1 MSDLNAMISSISSD
15 GTLLVFSLVLPVIGM
30 LLAMLT
36 GGRHARTVVLL
47 MLVANVAVASGIIT
61 GIWESGQAI
70 TYHLGGW
77 SPPLGIELRADGLSA
92 AMMAVTAL
100 VSLAAG
106 LYAPAGFRFPP
117 SKGSPALE
125 SRMSFVFWFLLSATV
140 AAMNLVFLAQ
150 DLFSLYVALEL
161 VAFAGV
167 PMVALSGSANTLR
180 AALRYLIF
188 ALIGSIFYLLGAV
201 LLYGFYGTLDISLL
215 AGLVEP
221 GPSLWLILAFMT
233 VGLAAKTALFPLHIW
248 LPPAHAGAPPAAS
261 ALLSALVVKA
271 SFFLVVRLWFDVVPG
286 LPSPSASQVLGAMGA
301 GAIMFGG
308 VLALLQARLKL
319 LIAYSTI
326 AQLGYLFLAF
336 PLAFGMGAGFETGP
350 ALTGGMFQAM
360 AHAFAKASMF
370 MAAGLIAEA
379 IGHDRIADLG
389 GLGRV
394 LPVTCLAFGIAALS
408 LIGVPPTGGF
418 VAKWILL
425 EVAATSGQW
434 WWAVFLIVGGFL
446 AGGYM
451 FRVIVPALAR
461 DVVPPTLIAPVS
473 KFREA
478 VVLVLALL
486 ALALGLFSDA
496 PAELLT
502 LGRPPSADVIQP

>member
-1 MSDLNAMISSISSD
+1 MHDSMTAN
-15 GTLLVFSLVLPVIGM
+15 GELLVFSLVLPVAGM

-36 GGRHARTVVLL
+36 GGRHARTVVLW
-47 MLVANVAVASGIIT
+47 MLAANLVVVGGILSGVWQT
-61 GIWESGQAI
+61 GQAI

-92 AMMAVTAL
+92 AMMGVTAL

-106 LYAPAGFRFPP
+106 LYAPAGFCFPK
-117 SKGSPALE
+117 SKGRPACE
-125 SRMSFVFWFLLSATV
+125 TRMSFVFWFLLSAIV

-167 PMVALSGSANTLR
+167 PMVALSGSPNTLR

-221 GPSLWLILAFMT
+221 GPALWLILAFMT

-286 LPSPSASQVLGAMGA
+286 LPAPSASQVLGAMGA
-301 GAIMFGG
+301 GAILFGG
-308 VLALLQARLKL
+308 VLALRQARLKL

-336 PLAFGMGAGFETGP
+336 PLAFGVGGGFDTQA

-379 IGHDRIADLG
+379 IGHDRIAEMG

-418 VAKWILL
+418 AAKWILL
-425 EVAATSGQW
+425 EAAAITGQW
-434 WWAVFLIVGGFL
+434 WWAVLLIVGGFL

-461 DVVPPTLIAPVS
+461 DVTPPTLIAPVS
-473 KFREA
+473 RFRE
-478 VVLVLALL
+478 VVVLALAL
-486 ALALGLFSDA
+486 SALALGLFPNA
-496 PAELLT
+496 TAELLS
-502 LGRPPSADVIQP
+502 LGRPPSAGVQEP